1 MSKTQSIGVSRYFF
15 EQLRALVLSL
25 IITFVLVILFAVIIK
40 IFSIPTEYICI
51 GNQIIKGIAVF
62 LSALLSFRLPSKG
75 FIRGIIH
82 GVIYVLITYVV
93 FSALSGSF
101 SLGLSLLN
109 DVTLGSITGLLSGIF
124 AVNVRK

>member
-1 MSKTQSIGVSRYFF
+1 
-15 EQLRALVLSL
+15 
-25 IITFVLVILFAVIIK
+25 
-40 IFSIPTEYICI
+40 
-51 GNQIIKGIAVF
+51 
-62 LSALLSFRLPSKG
+62 LSFRLPSKG

-93 FSALSGSF
+93 FSALSGGF